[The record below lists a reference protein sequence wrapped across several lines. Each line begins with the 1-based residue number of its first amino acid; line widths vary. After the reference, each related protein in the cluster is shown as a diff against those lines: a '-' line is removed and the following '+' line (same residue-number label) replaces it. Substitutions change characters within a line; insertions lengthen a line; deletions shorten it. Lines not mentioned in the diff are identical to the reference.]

1 MLSNNSPKKTRE
13 ICNLHQNFIVE
24 RSQAPEEA
32 SPVKVK
38 VQYLGFIKN
47 LVKRSEDEFELEEGA
62 SLWHLLNKIAGIYG
76 KPFKKEVYEPGLRDM
91 KMGFVVTVNGILMG
105 QLNGVDTQLSNDDN
119 VILMSLM
126 SGG

>member
-1 MLSNNSPKKTRE
+1 
-13 ICNLHQNFIVE
+13 
-24 RSQAPEEA
+24 
-32 SPVKVK
+32 VKVK

-47 LVKRSEDEFELEEGA
+47 LIKRSEDEFELEEGA
-62 SLWHLLNKIAGIYG
+62 SLSELLNKIAGIYG

-105 QLNGVDTQLSNDDN
+105 QRNGMDTQLNNGDN
-119 VILMSLM
+119 IILMSLM

>member
-1 MLSNNSPKKTRE
+1 
-13 ICNLHQNFIVE
+13 
-24 RSQAPEEA
+24 
-32 SPVKVK
+32 VKVK

-47 LVKRSEDEFELEEGA
+47 LIKRSGDEFELEEGA
-62 SLWHLLNKIAGIYG
+62 SLSELLNKIAGIYG

-105 QLNGVDTQLSNDDN
+105 QRNGMDTQLSNGDN
-119 VILMSLM
+119 IILMSLM